1 MDKYRRIAGC
11 SYTRPRAEAMMVAE
25 SVRMDFAKLVS
36 MLDRQLAITSSIDGS
51 VRSHVLEAKSAALR
65 GVDLSSELIGLLRA
79 VEVNN

>member
-11 SYTRPRAEAMMVAE
+11 SYARRQAEAMMVAE

-51 VRSHVLEAKSAALR
+51 VRLHVLEAKAAALR
-65 GVDLSSELIGLLRA
+65 GVDLSGELVGLLRA